1 MARPLVPPECRDGR
15 FWRRLQES
23 ERATLLELGK
33 PRSYPRG
40 TTLIR
45 AADTTRWV
53 AVLLSGRVQVLN
65 GDLVAGTRSAGD
77 IVGEQRMFEKSA
89 QRVQVRAD
97 TPVRALVI
105 DGTDLDRLF
114 DRQPGI
120 LRALC
125 AVLSER
131 LRDCD
136 ERLTAL
142 SGDAFSKIVRFLTKV
157 TAGDSPSL
165 VHIGSQE
172 GLGKE
177 LGLSRDSVI
186 RALRRLRDDNV
197 ITTHRGLVT
206 VRDPRRLHTYT
217 S

>member
-1 MARPLVPPECRDGR
+1 M
-15 FWRRLQES
+15 
-23 ERATLLELGK
+23 
-33 PRSYPRG
+33 
-40 TTLIR
+40 R

-77 IVGEQRMFEKSA
+77 IVGEQRMFDKTA
-89 QRVQVRAD
+89 QRVQVRAN

-157 TAGDSPSL
+157 TAGDSPSFI
-165 VHIGSQE
+165 HIGSQE

-206 VRDPRRLHTYT
+206 VRDPRRLRSYT